1 MEGAHTA
8 IGGGAGVD
16 DGIAE
21 FSQRRRIAITIGVMT
36 GMFIAAL
43 EATIVGTAM
52 PTVIAS
58 LGGLNHYS
66 WVFSAY
72 LVTSTVTVP
81 VWGKLSDLYGRRLL
95 YQIGIAVFLLGTAL
109 SGFSTSMTQL
119 IIFRAI
125 QGLGAGALVP
135 LGMTI
140 IGDTFSVEERAK
152 MQAYFSGV
160 WGLSSIIGPV
170 VGGFITDQISWRWVF
185 WVNIPIGVIA
195 ALIIGLALQ
204 EPKRTSRPTVDYA
217 GAALLMIAVSVLMLA
232 MVENGSNT
240 LFGTQNIL
248 LLLAAAVL
256 LGIFYWAEK
265 RAKDP
270 VIPFD
275 LFRNR
280 TIAIGVG
287 CGFLAGIAMFGA
299 ISFVPLFAQGVLGF
313 SATQAGSLLTP
324 LMLSW
329 VSMSVIGGRLMLR
342 VSTRLITIA
351 GFAVLT
357 LGFVLLSLF
366 GRESST
372 TWLYFDLVVIGAGLG
387 MTMLTLL
394 IAVQQAVDRSQLGVA
409 TSLNQFS
416 RAIGGALGV
425 AILGAVLTAGLA
437 SQLRAVAA
445 NGSGVLT
452 EQQAADFASNP
463 NALIEPG
470 EQSSISKEQLSALRG
485 AMEKAI
491 RPVFLVGAVMSLL
504 AFFVSMLLP
513 KHITTGN
520 EDIDGERMLMA
531 EQTTINA
538 RNQPLSVRD

>member
-1 MEGAHTA
+1 
-8 IGGGAGVD
+8 
-16 DGIAE
+16 
-21 FSQRRRIAITIGVMT
+21 
-36 GMFIAAL
+36 
-43 EATIVGTAM
+43 
-52 PTVIAS
+52 
-58 LGGLNHYS
+58 
-66 WVFSAY
+66 
-72 LVTSTVTVP
+72 
-81 VWGKLSDLYGRRLL
+81 
-95 YQIGIAVFLLGTAL
+95 
-109 SGFSTSMTQL
+109 
-119 IIFRAI
+119 
-125 QGLGAGALVP
+125 
-135 LGMTI
+135 
-140 IGDTFSVEERAK
+140 
-152 MQAYFSGV
+152 
-160 WGLSSIIGPV
+160 
-170 VGGFITDQISWRWVF
+170 
-185 WVNIPIGVIA
+185 
-195 ALIIGLALQ
+195 
-204 EPKRTSRPTVDYA
+204 
-217 GAALLMIAVSVLMLA
+217 MLA

-256 LGIFYWAEK
+256 LGIFYWAET

>member
-1 MEGAHTA
+1 
-8 IGGGAGVD
+8 
-16 DGIAE
+16 
-21 FSQRRRIAITIGVMT
+21 
-36 GMFIAAL
+36 
-43 EATIVGTAM
+43 
-52 PTVIAS
+52 
-58 LGGLNHYS
+58 
-66 WVFSAY
+66 
-72 LVTSTVTVP
+72 
-81 VWGKLSDLYGRRLL
+81 
-95 YQIGIAVFLLGTAL
+95 
-109 SGFSTSMTQL
+109 
-119 IIFRAI
+119 
-125 QGLGAGALVP
+125 
-135 LGMTI
+135 
-140 IGDTFSVEERAK
+140 
-152 MQAYFSGV
+152 
-160 WGLSSIIGPV
+160 LSSIIGPV

-256 LGIFYWAEK
+256 LGIFYWAET